1 MLKIKV
7 LNEQLTLNNF
17 EYLETKEYIPNIP
30 FKLKVQ
36 ISDSETQKRLI
47 PSVDAKMNAVFQ
59 NRDGNELVVAA
70 TMLFNPDDRSM
81 WQVSLTAAQSNDI
94 IGSNVRFDLD
104 FDGSSTTPDLKDS
117 TDFRSGMGYSILAK
131 ITFDGEC

>member
-30 FKLKVQ
+30 LKLKVQ
-36 ISDSETQKRLI
+36 IYDSETQQRLI
-47 PSVDAKMNAVFQ
+47 PSTTAKMNAIFQ
-59 NRDGNELVVAA
+59 NREGDETVVAA
-70 TMLFNPDDRSM
+70 SMIFNPDDRSM
-81 WQVSLTAAQSNDI
+81 WEVSIDAATSNDI

-104 FDGSSTTPDLKDS
+104 FNGSSTTSDLANS
-117 TDFRSGMGYSILAK
+117 TDLRSGMGYSILSK
-131 ITFDGEC
+131 VTFDGEC

>member
-17 EYLETKEYIPNIP
+17 EYLEVKEYVPNLP
-30 FKLKVQ
+30 LNLKIQ
-36 ISDSETQKRLI
+36 ILDSETEHRLI
-47 PSVDAKMNAVFQ
+47 PSTSAKLIAIFQ
-59 NRDGNELVVAA
+59 KRDSTELTVTA

-81 WQVSLTAAQSNDI
+81 WQIALTAANTNDI
-94 IGSNVRFDLD
+94 IGSNVLIKLD
-104 FDGSSTTPDLKDS
+104 FNGSSSSPDLSDS
-117 TDFRSGMGYSILAK
+117 TDLRAGMAYGIMSK